1 MSLIKKQ
8 LVPQVML
15 AEDNRLS
22 KEVMAFCPS
31 CKAFETI
38 WFSNGTLN
46 QTRKFIQS
54 GNHIFHDCGSNE
66 PCRLHLTL

>member
-8 LVPQVML
+8 LIPQPIV

-38 WFSNGTLN
+38 WFSNGSLN
-46 QTRKFIQS
+46 QTRKFKQS
-54 GNHIFHDCGSNE
+54 GNHIYHGCGTNK
-66 PCRLHLTL
+66 PCKLHLTI

>member
-22 KEVMAFCPS
+22 KEVMAFCPCRARHS
-31 CKAFETI
+31 KP
-38 WFSNGTLN
+38 
-46 QTRKFIQS
+46 S
-54 GNHIFHDCGSNE
+54 GSVMA
-66 PCRLHLTL
+66 P